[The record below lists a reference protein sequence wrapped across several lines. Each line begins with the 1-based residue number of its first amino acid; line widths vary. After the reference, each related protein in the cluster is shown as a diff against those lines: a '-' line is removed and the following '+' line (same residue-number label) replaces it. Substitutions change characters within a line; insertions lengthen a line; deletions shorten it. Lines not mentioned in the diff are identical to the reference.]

1 MWGAVRVHVPIVLLP
16 APRGSDICVRR
27 RAREQTH
34 LPQAHIPARS
44 YV

>member
-1 MWGAVRVHVPIVLLP
+1 MWGAVRVHVPIALLP

-27 RAREQTH
+27 QVRERTL